1 VASYSPVRAGSRDRS
16 GLESARRSRAAVE
29 ATPLARALR
38 IGGAV
43 ALLAM
48 GALHLQQYLGA
59 GYSEIPTI
67 GTLFM
72 LNFAAAL
79 VVSLG
84 LLMPLERL
92 LPRRGTAVVSLLA
105 LGGTVMAAAAIVFLL
120 ISESTP
126 LFGFM
131 EDGYR
136 MPIVVA
142 LIAEGLAVILL
153 GAFLV
158 THLRRLRG
166 AAGGVRAGSSPR
178 AEEIA

>member
-1 VASYSPVRAGSRDRS
+1 MAIYSPAQAGSRSRS
-16 GLESARRSRAAVE
+16 GLEPAGHSRVTGK
-29 ATPLARALR
+29 ATPFAPALR
-38 IGGAV
+38 IGGAL

-67 GTLFM
+67 GTLFI
-72 LNFAAAL
+72 LNFAGAL
-79 VVSLG
+79 ALALG
-84 LLMPLERL
+84 LLLPLERL
-92 LPRRGTAVVSLLA
+92 LPRRGGVGVSLLA
-105 LGGTVMAAAAIVFLL
+105 LGGAVMAAASIVFLL

-136 MPIVVA
+136 MPIVLA
-142 LIAEGLAVILL
+142 LIVEGLAVILL
-153 GAFLV
+153 SGFLV

-166 AAGGVRAGSSPR
+166 ARNRP
-178 AEEIA
+178 